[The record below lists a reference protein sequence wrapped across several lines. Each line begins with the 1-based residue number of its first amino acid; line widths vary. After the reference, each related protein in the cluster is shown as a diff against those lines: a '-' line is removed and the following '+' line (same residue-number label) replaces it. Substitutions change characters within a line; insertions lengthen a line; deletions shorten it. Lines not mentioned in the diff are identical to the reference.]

1 MPRYLV
7 VRTDKRQT
15 AFIAREL
22 EAGRLRQG
30 WGWKPEQDLRLI
42 RLKLNEGGKLTAV
55 EVAAWR
61 NRRLLDTERD
71 GLKLGDII
79 IVPNLPVQGSWLIG
93 RVAGP
98 YRYEQ
103 PSPEAGVGNDY
114 AHIVPVELVKDTT
127 GRPAAVEADN
137 LHVDARLRASMR
149 SMSRMWS
156 IDVYGDKIEKIIGA
170 IGEGKNTSSPQPE
183 EHKFRQLS
191 AEITEAAWN
200 GIRARYKG
208 AELEK
213 LVMRVLKEI
222 YPNIEH
228 RGGPAEQG
236 ADLIALT
243 KDRLGLEYK
252 VAVQVKLHEGEENDI
267 HSLAQIKRAREAHGI
282 DAGIVLTTATSLSE
296 GYSSRRDELETE
308 LGIDIR
314 VIRRNEFVR
323 LLLAHLGTPTEEE

>member
-1 MPRYLV
+1 MIRAKL
-7 VRTDKRQT
+7 D
-15 AFIAREL
+15 
-22 EAGRLRQG
+22 AGGDLT
-30 WGWKPEQDLRLI
+30 PEE
-42 RLKLNEGGKLTAV
+42 K
-55 EVAAWR
+55 AAWR

-71 GLKLGDII
+71 GLKPGDII
-79 IVPNLPVQGSWLIG
+79 IVPNQPRQGSWLIA

-98 YRYEQ
+98 YRYE
-103 PSPEAGVGNDY
+103 PPPPEAGVGNDY
-114 AHIVPVELVKDTT
+114 GHVVPVDLVKDHA

-156 IDVYGDKIEKIIGA
+156 LDAYGDKIEKIIGA
-170 IGEGKNTSSPQPE
+170 IVEGQDTSSPQPE
-183 EHKFRQLS
+183 EHKFRELS

-213 LVMRVLKEI
+213 LVMRVLNEI
-222 YPNIEH
+222 YPTIEH
-228 RGGPAEQG
+228 RGGPAEKG

-252 VAVQVKLHEGEENDI
+252 VAVQVKLHDGEENDV
-267 HSLAQIKRAREAHGI
+267 HSLAQIKQARKAHGI

-296 GYSSRRDELETE
+296 AYSSRRDELEAE

-323 LLLAHLGTPTEEE
+323 LLLAHLGMPRDEE